1 MLPPTRFY
9 YFVVESRAC
18 NIFFCSLPLNLK
30 QKRQRRR
37 KDKKQKRVSFYPIL
51 SRLQTNWSQNNEV
64 AAQHGI
70 VWHKL
75 YMNTDETNTRYIQI
89 LQNDEKCEKTV
100 VLGTSAKNQLT
111 PENVDASP
119 TYGFVGNFPLPQ
131 NPTGNS
137 IFGSYLPV
145 PSKVLAFENLPLPL
159 LISSYPPWS
168 ENGYLLDPST
178 HWFLMFYY
186 SVWYTIIRVPVNF
199 AGKALIWDTSLP

>member
-51 SRLQTNWSQNNEV
+51 SWLQTNWSQNNEV

-75 YMNTDETNTRYIQI
+75 YMNTGETNTRYIQWI
-89 LQNDEKCEKTV
+89 RSCKMM
-100 VLGTSAKNQLT
+100 KNVRKQ
-111 PENVDASP
+111 
-119 TYGFVGNFPLPQ
+119 
-131 NPTGNS
+131 
-137 IFGSYLPV
+137 
-145 PSKVLAFENLPLPL
+145 
-159 LISSYPPWS
+159 
-168 ENGYLLDPST
+168 
-178 HWFLMFYY
+178 
-186 SVWYTIIRVPVNF
+186 
-199 AGKALIWDTSLP
+199 